1 MNRTLILYKSQTGFT
16 QKYAQWAADDLACAL
31 APWGRSPMRGY
42 HTIVFGTRAH
52 AGRADGLKQALSAY
66 EKSGAQRLVLFVT
79 GAMPNAAQ
87 ETIQQFWEQNLTQEQ
102 RAAIPH
108 FYFQAGL
115 CYERMGFLDRAMMK
129 GLMRFLDHKAD
140 KTPEEAEM
148 QKTIAGSYDIS
159 DRALL
164 KPMLELLRESTWPM
178 GS

>member
-79 GAMPNAAQ
+79 GAMPNTAQ

-129 GLMRFLDHKAD
+129 GLARFLDD

-148 QKTIAGSYDIS
+148 QKDIAGSYDIS